1 MSDFV
6 GQSQGSQYFNQPQMN
21 EFESDESKNLTAGP
35 AGQEGN
41 NTIVK
46 VQLIK
51 PHPTIRIRNSS
62 TFRSEFTTVKVQLIK
77 QPHPNN

>member
-1 MSDFV
+1 MSDFDLKV
-6 GQSQGSQYFNQPQMN
+6 NPKAHNICQPQMN

-46 VQLIK
+46 VQLI
-51 PHPTIRIRNSS
+51 NWSS
-62 TFRSEFTTVKVQLIK
+62 NLI
-77 QPHPNN
+77 QELEYAIPPVP